1 MNKLVDK
8 RVIVQANRNAIK
20 ITKSCFVNEN
30 CHNELFANK
39 KFNKFINKQLKKE
52 FNILNKNNSKN
63 LLK

>member
-30 CHNELFANK
+30 CHNELFANR
-39 KFNKFINKQLKKE
+39 NLIN
-52 FNILNKNNSKN
+52 I
-63 LLK
+63 